1 MNDVQRD
8 MPAYLTFCIFN
19 FQFSIF
25 NFQFSIHY
33 AWYNPNTLTIRISR
47 KHTGMTL
54 GWGEILIIFLV
65 VGFVVALSFRA
76 GIIRGRQTKRP
87 PKE

>member
-8 MPAYLTFCIFN
+8 MPAYLTFCILH

-25 NFQFSIHY
+25 NFQFI

-47 KHTGMTL
+47 KHTTMTL
-54 GWGEILIIFLV
+54 GWGEILIVLLV
-65 VGFVVALSFRA
+65 VGFIVALSFRA

>member
-8 MPAYLTFCIFN
+8 MPAYLTF
-19 FQFSIF
+19 SIF
-25 NFQFSIHY
+25 NFQFI
-33 AWYNPNTLTIRISR
+33 AWYNPNIDYIRISR
-47 KHTGMTL
+47 KHTTMTL
-54 GWGEILIIFLV
+54 GWGEILIVLLV
-65 VGFVVALSFRA
+65 VGFIVALSFRA